1 MRNRRVKSWTNSSF
15 KTREFPERHLRTLVS
30 LMAHRLN
37 LNRGAFFPYYY
48 YYYYS
53 FVFFSYRARS
63 IEDFPQICAR
73 LLLGNFTEVGI
84 ICGISRFTIECGG
97 ITGGGEAGKY
107 GEDSYRLLLE
117 QQETDRDIGNV
128 NERLKDMKGKL

>member
-48 YYYYS
+48 YYYYYS
-53 FVFFSYRARS
+53 FVFFLIVRDRS
-63 IEDFPQICAR
+63 KIFRKFVHDYCWVILQR
-73 LLLGNFTEVGI
+73 LGLYVEYLGLRSSVE
-84 ICGISRFTIECGG
+84 E
-97 ITGGGEAGKY
+97 
-107 GEDSYRLLLE
+107 
-117 QQETDRDIGNV
+117 
-128 NERLKDMKGKL
+128 

>member
-37 LNRGAFFPYYY
+37 LNRGAFFSYYY

-84 ICGISRFTIECGG
+84 ICGISRFTIERGG

-117 QQETDRDIGNV
+117 QQEMDRDIGNV

>member
-84 ICGISRFTIECGG
+84 ICGISRFTIERGG
-97 ITGGGEAGKY
+97 ITGGGENMAKIRTGCC
-107 GEDSYRLLLE
+107 
-117 QQETDRDIGNV
+117 
-128 NERLKDMKGKL
+128 